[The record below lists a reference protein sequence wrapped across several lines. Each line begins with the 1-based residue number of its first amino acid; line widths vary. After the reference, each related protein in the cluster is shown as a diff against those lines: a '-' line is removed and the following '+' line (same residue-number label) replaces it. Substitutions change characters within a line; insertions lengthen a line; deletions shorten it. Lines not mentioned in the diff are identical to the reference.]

1 MGDIETT
8 YEYKIQMKSSL
19 GEWHDV
25 TEPMQ
30 SNGIF
35 SLYKKEHG
43 DDVRLVRR
51 KITVGE
57 WEVQK

>member
-1 MGDIETT
+1 MNEKKTR

-25 TEPMQ
+25 TDTLG
-30 SNGIF
+30 SDGTF
-35 SLYKKEHG
+35 SLFKETHG
-43 DDVRLVRR
+43 DDVRLMRR